1 MKAAHPSRSRA
12 LFCAAALAA
21 MTALTGMSSPC
32 QAALTLRPGGLSEGD
47 LFRVLFIS
55 SARRDALSSDIA
67 AYDSFIASLAASAG
81 IDTYFGTPVTWQ
93 VLGSTFAVS
102 AIDRVALDS
111 VALFSMSG
119 VKVADSGADLW
130 DGSIDAPIQADE
142 GGRFNEG
149 LVHTGTRPDG
159 RAADDPL
166 GGRALLITELGLSST
181 VVTDRNWV
189 SAGAGSGASRHFLY
203 GVSSVLTVP
212 PALNTVPV
220 PGSLALAALA
230 LLALAATAQ
239 VRQR

>member
-1 MKAAHPSRSRA
+1 MKAAQPSRSRA
-12 LFCAAALAA
+12 PFYAAALAA
-21 MTALTGMSSPC
+21 LMGMSSPSE
-32 QAALTLRPGGLSEGD
+32 AALTLRPGGLNEGD

-55 SARRDALSSDIA
+55 SARRDALSSDISV
-67 AYDSFIASLAASAG
+67 YDSFIASLAAVAG

-119 VKVADSGADLW
+119 VQVANSGADLW
-130 DGSIDAPIQADE
+130 DGSIDAPILADE

-149 LVHTGTRPDG
+149 LVYTGTRPDG

-166 GGRALLITELGLSST
+166 GGRALLITELGLSSIG
-181 VVTDRNWV
+181 VTDRNWV
-189 SAGAGSGASRHFLY
+189 SAGVGGGDTRRFMY

-212 PALNTVPV
+212 PALNTVPA
-220 PGSLALAALA
+220 PASLALAALA
-230 LLALAATAQ
+230 LLALAATAPA
-239 VRQR
+239 RQR

>member
-21 MTALTGMSSPC
+21 LTGMSSPS
-32 QAALTLRPGGLSEGD
+32 QAALTLRPSGLNEGD

-67 AYDSFIASLAASAG
+67 VYDSFIASLAAVAG

-102 AIDRVALDS
+102 AIDRVALNS

-119 VKVADSGADLW
+119 VQVANSGADLW
-130 DGSIDAPIQADE
+130 DGSIDAPILTDE

-149 LVHTGTRPDG
+149 AVHTGTRPDG

-166 GGRALLITELGLSST
+166 GGRALLITELGLSSIG
-181 VVTDRNWV
+181 VTDRNWV
-189 SAGAGSGASRHFLY
+189 SAGVGGGDTRRFLY

-212 PALNTVPV
+212 PALNTVPA
-220 PGSLALAALA
+220 PASLALAALA
-230 LLALAATAQ
+230 LLALAATAPA
-239 VRQR
+239 RQR